1 MCWFQNSKPAP
12 SVVVITATP
21 WSTSFPFPGTWP
33 FTSFP
38 ASAPSVTLLRR
49 LVFLSSIVV
58 RIGAVFTHFF
68 LIWSFQICVRH
79 VQLIWP
85 RRIMGQN
92 VWYWSPPSLYSVLA
106 CGAILRTPLPPP
118 PPQPP
123 LRYQFFSIFHTRNNK
138 KPSFFFDACSI
149 SWFIPLG

>member
-79 VQLIWP
+79 VQLIYDLEGLWDKTF
-85 RRIMGQN
+85 GT
-92 VWYWSPPSLYSVLA
+92 SPLRHCTRSLLA
-106 CGAILRTPLPPP
+106 VRYLGPPP
-118 PPQPP
+118 PLPPQPP

-138 KPSFFFDACSI
+138 KPRFFFDACSI

>member
-21 WSTSFPFPGTWP
+21 WSTSLPFPGTWP

-38 ASAPSVTLLRR
+38 ASAPSVAFLRR

-68 LIWSFQICVRH
+68 LIWRSLLCGGCVRH
-79 VQLIWP
+79 VQFKWP
-85 RRIMGQN
+85 RRIMGQKG
-92 VWYWSPPSLYSVLA
+92 WYQSPSSLYSVNA
-106 CGAILRTPLPPP
+106 RGSRTP
-118 PPQPP
+118 
-123 LRYQFFSIFHTRNNK
+123 S
-138 KPSFFFDACSI
+138 SFWVYKISSSLYFTLEIASSQVFFDACSI
-149 SWFIPLG
+149 SWFIQLG